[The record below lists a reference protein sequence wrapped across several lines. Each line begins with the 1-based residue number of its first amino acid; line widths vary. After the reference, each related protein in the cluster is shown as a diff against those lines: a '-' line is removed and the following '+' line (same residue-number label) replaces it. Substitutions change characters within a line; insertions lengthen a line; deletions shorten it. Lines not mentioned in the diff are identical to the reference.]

1 MPKDDCFV
9 PCDTDVLLNK
19 DVINSRSDRNQPVN
33 INTKKIL
40 TRRILISAPV

>member
-19 DVINSRSDRNQPVN
+19 DVINPRSDKNQPVN
-33 INTKKIL
+33 INARKIL
-40 TRRILISAPV
+40 TRRIPISAPV